1 MFINMAVSLGGITL
15 TNTLVHFS
23 ISNAFDSS
31 GRHHVLSI
39 LHDYTYDF
47 GPFLHMHVFSFKN
60 AHACFL
66 PLLLA
71 CSLIYLSF
79 SCLVSWQRIL
89 WGRKKSIN
97 KLTYV
102 LRMMLKIQIN
112 QNYITSEYHSLSPFY
127 VASHMRLL
135 SGIINNICIHLLV
148 L

>member
-15 TNTLVHFS
+15 TNTLVLFS
-23 ISNAFDSS
+23 ISNAVDSS

-39 LHDYTYDF
+39 LHDYIYDF

-66 PLLLA
+66 LLLLA

-112 QNYITSEYHSLSPFY
+112 QTISRQS
-127 VASHMRLL
+127 
-135 SGIINNICIHLLV
+135 IIHFNRNNVTV
-148 L
+148 LCCLPYETLIWFNK